1 MINCV
6 NAGGVRFGGDQ
17 LPIIAGPCVIES
29 RDHALKMAEAIAE
42 ITDLLGLPYI
52 FKSSYDKANRTSV
65 KSFRGLGMKKGLDI
79 LSEIKEKVGVPILTD
94 IHNPDEAVVAADV
107 VDVLQIPAFLCR
119 QTDLLLAAGKT
130 QCAVNIKKGQFL
142 APWKM
147 GAIVQK
153 IESTGNKNILLTE
166 RGTTFGYE
174 SLVTDV
180 RSISIMQKTGYPV
193 IFDATHSAQMPGKT
207 GDITGG
213 MRDYVP
219 VLAYAATAAGC
230 NGIFLEVHDN
240 VNEAKSDAATQWP
253 LDDLSNL
260 LTIIKQ
266 IYQAKNES

>member
-6 NAGGVRFGGDQ
+6 QAGGVHFGGDK

-29 RDHALKMAEAIAE
+29 RDHALKMAEAIKE
-42 ITDLLGLPYI
+42 ITDSLDLPYV

-65 KSFRGLGMKKGLDI
+65 KSFRGLGMKQGLDI
-79 LSEIKEKVGVPILTD
+79 LSEIKETVGVPILTD
-94 IHNPDEAVVAADV
+94 IHNPGQAVEAADV
-107 VDVLQIPAFLCR
+107 VDILQIPAFMCR

-130 QCAVNIKKGQFL
+130 QCTVNIKKGQFL

-147 GAIVQK
+147 EAIVQK
-153 IESTGNKNILLTE
+153 IESTDNKNILLTV
-166 RGTTFGYE
+166 RGITFGYE

-180 RSISIMQKTGYPV
+180 RSISIMQKTGYPA
-193 IFDATHSAQMPGKT
+193 IFDATHSAQMPGET

-213 MRDYVP
+213 TRDYVP
-219 VLAYAATAAGC
+219 ILAYAATAAGC

-253 LDDLSNL
+253 LDQLSDL
-260 LTIIKQ
+260 LTILKRV
-266 IYQAKNES
+266 YQATK

>member
-6 NAGGVRFGGDQ
+6 NIGGVHFGGDQ

-42 ITDLLGLPYI
+42 ITDSLGLPYI

-142 APWKM
+142 
-147 GAIVQK
+147 
-153 IESTGNKNILLTE
+153 STNYRLS
-166 RGTTFGYE
+166 R
-174 SLVTDV
+174 
-180 RSISIMQKTGYPV
+180 
-193 IFDATHSAQMPGKT
+193 
-207 GDITGG
+207 
-213 MRDYVP
+213 
-219 VLAYAATAAGC
+219 LA
-230 NGIFLEVHDN
+230 
-240 VNEAKSDAATQWP
+240 
-253 LDDLSNL
+253 
-260 LTIIKQ
+260 
-266 IYQAKNES
+266 